1 MPNLVAIVGRP
12 NVGKSTLFNR
22 LTETREAI
30 VDDEA
35 GVTRDRHYG
44 KSGWNGVEFSVVDTG
59 GYIKGSD
66 DIFEEEIRKQVQIA
80 VDESTSILFLTDI
93 TDGVT
98 QFDKDVAAIV
108 RKSKKPVFLVV
119 NKVDNSER
127 HSYASEFYSLG
138 LGDPYPISSNSG
150 SGTGELLDALVK
162 SFPENSG
169 AIEDSHLPKIAIVGR
184 PNVGKSSL
192 TNALLGEERNI
203 VTAIAGTT
211 RDTIH
216 SRYNKFGHD
225 FLLIDTAGMRKK
237 AKVHEDIEF
246 YSVMRT
252 INAIEHSDVCILM
265 VDATQG
271 VESQDLNIIH
281 LIEKNHKGFMIVVN
295 KWDLIEEKDSMSTK
309 RMEESIRE
317 RTAPFRDYPIIF
329 TSVTEKQRIMK
340 VIEVAMEVYQNKSTK
355 IATSKLNE
363 FFLPLIEH
371 YPPPANKGKIVKINY
386 VTQIKDTCAF
396 IFFCNMPQYLTDAYK
411 RFLENK
417 FREHFNFNGV
427 PVSFYFR
434 KKNKD

>member
-44 KSGWNGVEFSVVDTG
+44 KSNWNGVEFSVVDTG
-59 GYIKGSD
+59 GYISGSD
-66 DIFEEEIRKQVQIA
+66 DIFEEEIRKQVKIA
-80 VDESTSILFLTDI
+80 IEESTSVIFMVDVA
-93 TDGVT
+93 DGVT
-98 QFDKDVAAIV
+98 QFDKDVANVV
-108 RKSKKPVFLVV
+108 RKSKKPIFLVV
-119 NKVDNSER
+119 NKVDNSDR
-127 HSYASEFYSLG
+127 HSYAAEFYSLG
-138 LGDPYPISSNSG
+138 LGDPYCVSSNSG
-150 SGTGELLDALVK
+150 TGTGELLDDLVK
-162 SFPENSG
+162 SFPEDLG
-169 AIEDSHLPKIAIVGR
+169 AIENSHLPKIAIVGR

-203 VTAIAGTT
+203 VTPIAGTT

-216 SRYNKFGHD
+216 SHYNKFGHD

-252 INAIEHSDVCILM
+252 IKAIETSDVCVLM
-265 VDATQG
+265 LDATQG
-271 VESQDLNIIH
+271 LESQDLNIVH
-281 LIEKNHKGFMIVVN
+281 LIEKNHKGLVIVVN
-295 KWDLIEEKDSMSTK
+295 KWDLVEKDTMTTK
-309 RMEESIRE
+309 HFEERIRE
-317 RTAPFRDYPIIF
+317 GMAPWRDVPIVF

-340 VIEVAMEVYQNKSTK
+340 VIDTAMEVYQNKSTK
-355 IATSKLNE
+355 IPTSKLNE
-363 FFLPLIEH
+363 YFLPLIEH
-371 YPPPANKGKIVKINY
+371 YPPPAVKGKMVKIKY

-396 IFFCNMPQYLTDAYK
+396 IFFCNSPQYLTDAYK

-417 FREHFNFNGV
+417 FRESYNFTGV
-427 PVSFYFR
+427 PLSFYFR
-434 KKNKD
+434 AKS

>member
-1 MPNLVAIVGRP
+1 MSNLVAIVGRP

-22 LTETREAI
+22 LTESREAI
-30 VDDEA
+30 VDDEP

-44 KSGWNGVEFSVVDTG
+44 KANWNGVEFSVVDTG

-66 DIFEEEIRKQVQIA
+66 DIFEEEIRKQVKIA
-80 VDESTSILFLTDI
+80 VDECTTILFMVDV

-98 QFDKDVAAIV
+98 DFDKDVANIV
-108 RKSKKPVFLVV
+108 RRSKKPILLVV

-127 HSYASEFYSLG
+127 HSYASEFYTLG
-138 LGDPYPISSNSG
+138 LGDPFCVSSNSG
-150 SGTGELLDALVK
+150 TGTGDLLDALVK
-162 SFPENSG
+162 TFPADSG
-169 AIEDSHLPKIAIVGR
+169 AIEGSDLPKIAIVGR

-203 VTAIAGTT
+203 VTSVAGTT

-216 SRYNKFGHD
+216 TRYNKFGHD

-252 INAIEHSDVCILM
+252 IKAIETSDVCVLM
-265 VDATQG
+265 IDATQG
-271 VESQDLNIIH
+271 LESQDLNIIH
-281 LIEKNHKGFMIVVN
+281 LIVKNHKGIVLVIN
-295 KWDLIEEKDSMSTK
+295 KWDLIENKDSMSTK
-309 RMEESIRE
+309 RFEDQIRE
-317 RTAPFRDYPIIF
+317 SMAPFKDVPIVF

-340 VIEVAMEVYQNKSTK
+340 VIDAAMEVYHNKSSK
-355 IATSKLNE
+355 IPTSKLNE
-363 FFLPLIEH
+363 YFLPLIEN
-371 YPPPANKGKIVKINY
+371 YPPPAVKGKIVKIKY

-396 IFFCNMPQYLTDAYK
+396 IFFCNSPQYLTDAYK

-417 FREHFNFNGV
+417 FRESFNFTGV
-427 PVSFYFR
+427 PLSFYFR
-434 KKNKD
+434 AKS

>member
-44 KSGWNGVEFSVVDTG
+44 KSSWNGVEFSVVDTG
-59 GYIKGSD
+59 GYISGSD
-66 DIFEEEIRKQVQIA
+66 DIFEEEIRKQVKIA
-80 VDESTSILFLTDI
+80 IDECTSVIFMVDVA
-93 TDGVT
+93 DGVT
-98 QFDKDVAAIV
+98 QFDKDVANVV
-108 RKSKKPVFLVV
+108 RKSKKPIFLVV

-127 HSYASEFYSLG
+127 HSYAAEFYSLG
-138 LGDPYPISSNSG
+138 LGDPYCVSSNSG
-150 SGTGELLDALVK
+150 TGTGELLDDLVK
-162 SFPENSG
+162 SFPEDLG
-169 AIEDSHLPKIAIVGR
+169 AIENSHLPKIAIVGR

-203 VTAIAGTT
+203 VTPIAGTT

-216 SRYNKFGHD
+216 SHYNKFGYD
-225 FLLIDTAGMRKK
+225 FLLVDTAGMRKK

-252 INAIEHSDVCILM
+252 IKAIENSDVCVLM
-265 VDATQG
+265 IDATQG
-271 VESQDLNIIH
+271 LESQDLNIVH
-281 LIEKNHKGFMIVVN
+281 LIEKNHKGIVIVVN
-295 KWDLIEEKDSMSTK
+295 KWDLVEKDTMTTK
-309 RMEESIRE
+309 HFEDRIHEAM
-317 RTAPFRDYPIIF
+317 APFRDVPIVF

-340 VIEVAMEVYQNKSTK
+340 VIETAMEVYENKSTK
-355 IATSKLNE
+355 IPTSKLNE
-363 FFLPLIEH
+363 YFLPLIEH
-371 YPPPANKGKIVKINY
+371 YPPPAVKGKMVKIKY

-396 IFFCNMPQYLTDAYK
+396 IFFCNSPQYLTDAYK

-417 FREHFNFNGV
+417 FRENYNFTGV
-427 PVSFYFR
+427 PLSFYFR
-434 KKNKD
+434 AKS

>member
-30 VDDEA
+30 VDDEP
-35 GVTRDRHYG
+35 GITRDRHYG
-44 KSGWNGVEFSVVDTG
+44 KSNWNGIEFSVVDTG

-80 VDESTSILFLTDI
+80 VNESTTILFMVDV

-98 QFDKDVAAIV
+98 QFDKDVANIV
-108 RKSKKPVFLVV
+108 RRSKKPVLLVV

-127 HSYASEFYSLG
+127 NSYAAEFYSLG
-138 LGDPYPISSNSG
+138 LGDPYCVSSNSG
-150 SGTGELLDALVK
+150 MGTGDLLDALIK
-162 SFPENSG
+162 TFPEDLG
-169 AIEDSHLPKIAIVGR
+169 AIEGSDLPKIAIVGR

-203 VTAIAGTT
+203 VTAVAGTT

-216 SRYNKFGHD
+216 TRYNKFGHD

-252 INAIEHSDVCILM
+252 INAIEHSDVCVLM
-265 VDATQG
+265 LDATLG
-271 VESQDLNIIH
+271 IESQDLNIIH
-281 LIEKNHKGFMIVVN
+281 LIVKNHKGIVIVVN
-295 KWDLIEEKDSMSTK
+295 KWDLVEDKNTMTTKHFEEQIRISMMPFKDV
-309 RMEESIRE
+309 
-317 RTAPFRDYPIIF
+317 PIIF

-340 VIEVAMEVYQNKSTK
+340 VIDVAMEVYQNRTTK
-355 IATSKLNE
+355 IPTSKLNE
-363 FFLPLIEH
+363 YFLPLIENF
-371 YPPPANKGKIVKINY
+371 PPPAVKGKIVKIKY

-396 IFFCNMPQYLTDAYK
+396 VFFCNSPQYLTDAYK

-417 FREHFNFNGV
+417 FRESFNFTGV
-427 PVSFYFR
+427 PLSFYFR
-434 KKNKD
+434 AKS